1 MVATDLANYS
11 EYALTW
17 ANEVQ
22 LVFLSSLFR
31 IPILILYN
39 FIQEIMD
46 SGDELI
52 ILRVVTVD
60 MTGE

>member
-17 ANEVQ
+17 ANEVK
-22 LVFLSSLFR
+22 LALSTSLFC

-60 MTGE
+60 MTG